1 MKFKE
6 SYPFAYKNTQ
16 LRTVVTHPL
25 HLKEGEVNVTHL
37 SLGTCSGIAW
47 TSVKRSTVS
56 TLQFLCLHF
65 PEPLGKKNDAAALFS
80 YEHTS
85 LLCPKTRYFYVVEA
99 KKN

>member
-25 HLKEGEVNVTHL
+25 HRKEGEVNVTHL

-65 PEPLGKKNDAAALFS
+65 PEPLGKKKMMLQ
-80 YEHTS
+80 
-85 LLCPKTRYFYVVEA
+85 LCSAMNIQVCCAPKLDIFML
-99 KKN
+99 